1 MSAFLASVAIRVVSS
16 VLTALILAGL
26 FAWLK
31 PNQAHAARQAA
42 AA

>member
-1 MSAFLASVAIRVVSS
+1 MTIFVASVAVRVISS

-31 PNQAHAARQAA
+31 PNQAHAAHQSAA
-42 AA
+42 A